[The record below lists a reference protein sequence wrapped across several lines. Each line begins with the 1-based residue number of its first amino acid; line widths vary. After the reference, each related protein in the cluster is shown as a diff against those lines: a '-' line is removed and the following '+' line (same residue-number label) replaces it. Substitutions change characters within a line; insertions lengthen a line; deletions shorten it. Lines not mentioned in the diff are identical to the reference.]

1 MKKRPVH
8 KKRSYKWFVFSA
20 FLIFAAVLMA
30 VIAIFQMVYLDF
42 FYQNIKKK
50 ELRQAAAQTKE
61 LLGIEEEIGLAAK
74 TMELMESYDLSITVI
89 DENGCIR
96 NAPADPPSFL
106 GTAEVQFYLTALENE
121 TQRVEID
128 VVGDA
133 RDEANPFMA
142 YESDGF
148 LMPWQTPS
156 GETFR
161 PDSSEYRRFFTER
174 REAIRTYGQSVIS
187 VERVSTEEG
196 NRLVVVKSQI
206 SPTRTTIRTLHTQF
220 AWIFGLTILLSLVM
234 AVILS
239 RHVSEPITQ
248 MNASAQKL
256 AKRQYDV
263 QFGEASFRELS
274 ELSETMNEAA
284 KELGKTEKLRQELI
298 ANVSHDLRTPLTMI
312 EAYVE
317 LMRDIPE
324 ENTPENMQVL
334 LDETKHL
341 TSLVNDL
348 LDASRLQSGVVELKK
363 TVWCLTE
370 EVQEV
375 TERFRKLWESE
386 QLDISFTADQSVDVC
401 ADQAKISQVIYN
413 FLGNAA
419 TYVGEDRKILIRQEL
434 RGEFVRIS
442 VTDHGCGIPESELP
456 YVWERYYRS
465 GSAHKRAARGSG
477 LGLSIVQKILEL
489 HEASYGVDSI
499 VGKGS
504 TFWFELPV
512 EKKV

>member
-1 MKKRPVH
+1 MG
-8 KKRSYKWFVFSA
+8 
-20 FLIFAAVLMA
+20 

-61 LLGIEEEIGLAAK
+61 LVETGEEQALTTQ
-74 TMELMESYDLSITVI
+74 TMELMETYDLSITVI
-89 DENGCIR
+89 DENGCIH
-96 NAPADPPSFL
+96 NAPMDPPSFL
-106 GTAEVQFYLTALENE
+106 GTAEVQFYLSALEGE

-142 YESDGF
+142 YGSDGF
-148 LMPWQTPS
+148 LLPWQTPS

-161 PDSSEYRRFFTER
+161 PDSSEYRRFFAEQ
-174 REAIRTYGQSVIS
+174 REAIRVYGQSVIS
-187 VERVSTEEG
+187 VERVSTEQG
-196 NRLVVVKSQI
+196 NRILVVKSQV
-206 SPTRTTIRTLHTQF
+206 SPTKTTIRTLHTQF
-220 AWIFGLTILLSLVM
+220 AWIFGLTLLLSLVM

-239 RHVSEPITQ
+239 RHVSGPIEGMTV
-248 MNASAQKL
+248 SARKL
-256 AKRQYDV
+256 ARRQYDV
-263 QFGEASFRELS
+263 RFADAPFRELS
-274 ELSETMNEAA
+274 ELSKTMNEAA
-284 KELGKTEKLRQELI
+284 KELGRTEKLRQELI

-312 EAYVE
+312 EAYGE

-324 ENTPENMQVL
+324 ENTPENMQVI

-363 TVWCLTE
+363 TVWCLTD

-386 QLDISFTADQSVDVC
+386 QLDITFSAEENEDVC

-419 TYVGEDRKILIRQEL
+419 TYVGEDRKILIRQER
-434 RGEFVRIS
+434 RGDFVRIS
-442 VTDHGCGIPESELP
+442 VTDHGCGIPEEDLP

-465 GSAHKRAARGSG
+465 SGAHKRAARGSG